1 MEVSLPK
8 ILSNLDQ
15 AVMLLGQ
22 PFDNISCARLFN
34 VLNQVTGDLRKTKQ
48 LLKEKNKVFVKEIQ
62 FLFGE
67 RFECVIVRI
76 AKSKQKSNIHCLWE
90 FSRQ

>member
-1 MEVSLPK
+1 
-8 ILSNLDQ
+8 
-15 AVMLLGQ
+15 MLLGQ

-34 VLNQVTGDLRKTKQ
+34 VLNQITGDLRKTKQ